1 VARDLRRRIERLE
14 QGTRRAPAV
23 AVIMQRTGETL
34 AELDARAEVERGD
47 AETLVLV
54 SFVKPGEAERDR

>member
-1 VARDLRRRIERLE
+1 M
-14 QGTRRAPAV
+14 
-23 AVIMQRTGETL
+23 MQRTGETL

-54 SFVKPGEAERDR
+54 SFVKPGEPKPVC